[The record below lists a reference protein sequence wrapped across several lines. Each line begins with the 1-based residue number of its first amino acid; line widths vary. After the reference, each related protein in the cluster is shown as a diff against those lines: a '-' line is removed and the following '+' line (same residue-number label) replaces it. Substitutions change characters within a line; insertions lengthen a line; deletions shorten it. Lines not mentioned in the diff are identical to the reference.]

1 VKRFDRESR
10 GRLHFASAMTLGGR
24 PGGDNASTV
33 ASYLEIARVLI
44 DHGAQTVVDLREL
57 WPRIVFNML
66 FSNTD
71 DQARGAA

>member
-1 VKRFDRESR
+1 
-10 GRLHFASAMTLGGR
+10 MTLTGR
-24 PGGDNASTV
+24 AGRGNESTV

-44 DHGAQTVVDLREL
+44 DHGAQTIVDLREL

-66 FSNTD
+66 VSNID

>member
-1 VKRFDRESR
+1 
-10 GRLHFASAMTLGGR
+10 MTLSGR

-66 FSNTD
+66 VI
-71 DQARGAA
+71 QHR

>member
-1 VKRFDRESR
+1 
-10 GRLHFASAMTLGGR
+10 MTLGGR

-66 FSNTD
+66 VSNTD